1 MTDDHGGDD
10 RPDYDPESP
19 AAPLREPPLR
29 STAPQSSFTTGQVG
43 IGVLVVLVG
52 VVITF
57 GLPAVL

>member
-10 RPDYDPESP
+10 HPDYDPESP

-29 STAPQSSFTTGQVG
+29 STAPQSSFSTGQVG
-43 IGVLVVLVG
+43 IGILVLLVG
-52 VVITF
+52 AAITL